1 MSSINVDLDLQQ
13 TNRMKEISLDGKES
27 YVEKLSPSAKLLQ
40 FAQQI
45 DFNQLFDHGDEEND
59 NASTTNEKEEN
70 SMSANQTVATRP
82 WDSVQSSLRSA
93 LVEISAL
100 ADLLKVSGQKK
111 YVVLDP
117 VQGEKSSS
125 SSMVQLLA
133 KKKNLS
139 GAASIL
145 RKGSDEIGQY
155 DEDGRSGYYSNL
167 AKLRKNWKLRRIGP
181 RIVGDLTLVR
191 SIGAPAMRS
200 FGIFEV
206 SKLTVNK
213 KDNDSFL
220 NIILGTHIRGR
231 SSINISLF
239 IDGNEINTCPTTF
252 LHINRTTWP
261 LWHRKL
267 KDAQNVLFC
276 KILFNKLVQES
287 YQGNNQFQCRLI
299 GNKLEIK
306 LADRIW
312 LCIIDHHFYDESDQ
326 LCEES
331 QINAAVKDHFLLQS
345 YCYILEHA
353 LQNLLQEMHKKPN
366 TNSKG
371 RSGKKRANQKDTSTK
386 KNNDNTSILWNII
399 PQIQHMLLRRRVAK
413 TIDSVACSVYDAC
426 MCVHWHNL
434 SCSKSSTATIIIS
447 QKNARSFNRK
457 MLRLTV
463 ESDKISAICPNNAVF
478 SFKSDVHSVA
488 KFLESEV
495 HSYLCDT
502 IIKVGIAAGWHQLL
516 KRSDTSTRTLTERNQ
531 AFHIVLLSPN
541 KQTSLY
547 VRVNPL
553 ETISFFAK
561 ILKDSTEC
569 PKSQGNDLATL
580 KKINWERI
588 YGTTLNIRLRML
600 FAALA

>member
-191 SIGAPAMRS
+191 SS
-200 FGIFEV
+200 
-206 SKLTVNK
+206 
-213 KDNDSFL
+213 
-220 NIILGTHIRGR
+220 
-231 SSINISLF
+231 
-239 IDGNEINTCPTTF
+239 NEINTCPTTF

-326 LCEES
+326 LCEE
-331 QINAAVKDHFLLQS
+331 
-345 YCYILEHA
+345 
-353 LQNLLQEMHKKPN
+353 NLLQEMHKKPN

-531 AFHIVLLSPN
+531 VFHIVLLSPN